1 VTAVE
6 VPVVVVD
13 DQPPFRA
20 AARAVVE
27 HTDGFR
33 WVGEAETGEDAL
45 RLVTSLRPRLV
56 LLDIKLPGIDGIET
70 ARRITSALPGTV
82 VLLCSTY
89 APSDVPP
96 DAATSGAAAY
106 VHKEELSP
114 ALLQSLWTE
123 HGDVD

>member
-1 VTAVE
+1 
-6 VPVVVVD
+6 
-13 DQPPFRA
+13 
-20 AARAVVE
+20 
-27 HTDGFR
+27 
-33 WVGEAETGEDAL
+33 
-45 RLVTSLRPRLV
+45 V

-123 HGDVD
+123 HGDVG